1 MKLLLVIDYQNDF
14 VSGALGFAGAEKLEP
29 AIVAKI
35 REYKARGDEVAF
47 TFDTHSEDYLT
58 TQEGRNLPVLHCVRD
73 TWGWQLAGAVAD
85 ECDGSTPRF
94 IKDTFGSLK
103 LANWLAGKDYES
115 IELVG
120 LVSNICVISNAVLA
134 KAALPQAAITVDA
147 AATASHDPVLHS
159 KALDV
164 LEGLQIAVSNRADKE
179 PTDGR

>member
-29 AIVAKI
+29 IIVAKI
-35 REYKARGDEVAF
+35 RQYKDRGDDVAF
-47 TFDTHSEDYLT
+47 TLDTHSEDYLT

-73 TWGWQLAGAVAD
+73 TWGWQLAGAVAGQ
-85 ECDGSTPRF
+85 CDQTTPQF

-103 LANWLAGKDYES
+103 LANWLAGRDYEA

-134 KAALPQAAITVDA
+134 KAALPQAAILVDA
-147 AATASHDPVLHS
+147 AATASHDPALHA

-164 LEGLQIAVSNRADKE
+164 LEGLQIAVIHRQDKE
-179 PTDGR
+179 PSDGR